1 MTTALTEFQRLEA
14 QGMWRETPQSAAREV
29 IVSVGDATL
38 ILSDPKTETPL
49 SHWSLPA
56 VTRLNPGKLPALY
69 APADDSSDE
78 TLEVEDTL
86 MIRAIERVHHAMKS
100 RRNRPGSLRG
110 GLVVFAVL
118 AVMAAL
124 VFWLPDAVIRHAAH
138 IAPPAQ
144 ARKIGQEILT
154 DLESTVG
161 AVCKRESGMA
171 VLDWLAP
178 RLIGEGAEI
187 RVLPGPISGARRLPG
202 DLYVLGSD
210 LLKTAPGPET
220 AAAHLVAARLGAN
233 DDDLR
238 LQALHYAGFRPVLR
252 LLTLGGLSQGAM
264 AGYGQEL
271 LRQPPP
277 RPDDGQLLA
286 ALGTLGLPSEPYAR
300 SLDPTG
306 QSVIGLIE
314 GNPYPNGPAK
324 PLLTGDQWRAL
335 QQICA
340 G

>member
-38 ILSDPKTETPL
+38 VLSDPKTETPL

-56 VTRLNPGKLPALY
+56 VTRLNPDALPALY

-86 MIRAIERVHHAMKS
+86 MIQAIERVHDAIES

-118 AVMAAL
+118 AVLAVL
-124 VFWLPDAVIRHAAH
+124 LLWLPDATIRHAAH
-138 IAPPAQ
+138 ISPPAQ
-144 ARKIGQEILT
+144 AYKIGQEILS
-154 DLESTVG
+154 DLEATTG
-161 AVCKRESGMA
+161 PVCKRESGQA
-171 VLDWLAP
+171 VLNWLAP
-178 RLIGEGAEI
+178 RLIGDKAEI

-202 DLYVLGSD
+202 DLYVIGSD
-210 LLKTAPGPET
+210 LLKTAPGPE
-220 AAAHLVAARLGAN
+220 AATAHLVAAQLGVS

-238 LQALHYAGFRPVLR
+238 LAAMRYAGFRPVLR
-252 LLTLGGLSQGAM
+252 LLTLGSLSDGAM
-264 AGYGQEL
+264 AGYGNRL
-271 LRQPPP
+271 LLQPPP
-277 RPDDGQLLA
+277 RPDDAKLLA
-286 ALGTLGLPSEPYAR
+286 ALADRGLPSEPYAR

-306 QSVIGLIE
+306 QAVIGLIRNDPFP
-314 GNPYPNGPAK
+314 GGTAK
-324 PLLTGDQWRAL
+324 PLLTADQWRAL